1 MVNMVN
7 YFNAY
12 PTNIFSVFILF
23 GLSILLIFLGYIVSD
38 SKKESSIQ
46 RTIAFI
52 LTIGGLIMCGYT
64 FCYPLITRYQIIHDA
79 QTEIKKELDLD
90 LSKKQIRELLDDQ
103 PTWANHLT
111 KEDIE
116 KHLK

>member
-46 RTIAFI
+46 RIIAFI

-79 QTEIKKELDLD
+79 
-90 LSKKQIRELLDDQ
+90 
-103 PTWANHLT
+103 
-111 KEDIE
+111 
-116 KHLK
+116 